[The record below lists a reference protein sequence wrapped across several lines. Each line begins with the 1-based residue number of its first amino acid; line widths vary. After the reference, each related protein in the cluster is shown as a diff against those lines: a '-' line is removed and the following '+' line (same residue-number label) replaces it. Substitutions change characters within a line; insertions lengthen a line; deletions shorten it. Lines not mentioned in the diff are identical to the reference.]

1 MSYRSE
7 EEEEEDGFLGGKKVG
22 LRLLQLVRLPRG
34 QSLLGQQIWHDAN
47 KTHGFHKKIFSQAVP
62 PCRGYN
68 KVVVFCGEACC

>member
-1 MSYRSE
+1 MSYRS
-7 EEEEEDGFLGGKKVG
+7 EEEEDGFLGGKKVG

-34 QSLLGQQIWHDAN
+34 QSRLGQQIWHDAY
-47 KTHGFHKKIFSQAVP
+47 KTHHGFHKKIFSQAVP

>member
-1 MSYRSE
+1 MSYRS

-22 LRLLQLVRLPRG
+22 
-34 QSLLGQQIWHDAN
+34 QSLLGQQIRHDAN

>member
-7 EEEEEDGFLGGKKVG
+7 EEEEDGFLEGKKVG

-34 QSLLGQQIWHDAN
+34 QSLLGQQIRHDAN
-47 KTHGFHKKIFSQAVP
+47 KTHGFHKKISSQAVP

>member
-1 MSYRSE
+1 MSYRS

-22 LRLLQLVRLPRG
+22 
-34 QSLLGQQIWHDAN
+34 QSLVGQQIGHDAN

>member
-1 MSYRSE
+1 MSYRS
-7 EEEEEDGFLGGKKVG
+7 EEEEDGFLGGKKVG
-22 LRLLQLVRLPRG
+22 LRLL
-34 QSLLGQQIWHDAN
+34 GQQIRHDAN